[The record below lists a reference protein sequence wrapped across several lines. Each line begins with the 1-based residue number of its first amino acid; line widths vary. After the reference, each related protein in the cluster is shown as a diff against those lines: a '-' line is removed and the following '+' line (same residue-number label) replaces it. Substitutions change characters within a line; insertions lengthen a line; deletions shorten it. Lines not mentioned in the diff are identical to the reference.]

1 MICKYKLWHNW
12 YQTAWHILNPSIFG
26 VLSLEAGLFLHAELS
41 LPVHSPKHQ
50 TSETDSEGH
59 RHGVALQD
67 WRRLRELVM
76 MVGREVGLLVH
87 RQELM

>member
-1 MICKYKLWHNW
+1 M
-12 YQTAWHILNPSIFG
+12 
-26 VLSLEAGLFLHAELS
+26 LSLEAGVFLLAELS

-50 TSETDSEGH
+50 TSETDGEGH

-67 WRRLRELVM
+67 LRRLSGLVM

-87 RQELM
+87 RQGLV